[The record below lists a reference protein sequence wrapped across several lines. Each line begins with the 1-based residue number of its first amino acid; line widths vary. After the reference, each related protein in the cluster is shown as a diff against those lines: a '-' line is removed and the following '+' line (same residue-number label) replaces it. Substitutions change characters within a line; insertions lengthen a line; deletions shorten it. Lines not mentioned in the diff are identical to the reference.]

1 MSYIQKNYVEGKVV
15 VITGASS
22 GFGRETALIV
32 AEMGGI
38 PVFGARRVDR
48 LQALADK
55 ITAKGGTC
63 YWRETDVKKQADV
76 QALVDLAIE
85 KCGKVDCIVNNAC
98 SMPLAYF
105 ADHKKAVP
113 AWEEAIDTGIKGVIY
128 GMCAVYD
135 QMMEQGYGQ
144 IINIASTG
152 ANFPAAGNGVYC
164 TIKQGVLAL
173 SHAMRHECHGKIKVS
188 TLSPSLTMGTELA
201 STIINPASSVALAGH
216 LFMDNIALAP
226 EFPGRPDM
234 QDMDSIECYSITPR
248 ALAENI
254 VYLINQ
260 PWGVNVSD
268 ITVRS
273 SNDYL
278 MV

>member
-22 GFGRETALIV
+22 GFGKETAEII

-38 PVFGARRVDR
+38 PVFGARRTDR

-55 ITAKGGTC
+55 IASKGGTC
-63 YWRETDVKKQADV
+63 YWKETDVKKKEDV
-76 QALVDLAIE
+76 EALVNLAIE
-85 KCGKVDCIVNNAC
+85 KCGKVDVIVNNAC
-98 SMPLAYF
+98 GMPLAYF
-105 ADHKKAVP
+105 ADHKKAMK
-113 AWEEAIDTGIKGVIY
+113 AWEDCIDTGIKGVLY

-135 QMMEQGYGQ
+135 QMMKQGYGQ
-144 IINIASTG
+144 IINISSTG
-152 ANFPAAGNGVYC
+152 ANYPAAGAGVYAAV
-164 TIKQGVLAL
+164 KQAVNYLTR
-173 SHAMRHECHGKIKVS
+173 SMRHECHGKIKCCTLAPSS
-188 TLSPSLTMGTELA
+188 TFGTELPTTIVNPMA
-201 STIINPASSVALAGH
+201 SMPLSGHEFMANGVVAS
-216 LFMDNIALAP
+216 
-226 EFPGRPDM
+226 EFNGRPDL
-234 QDMDSIECYSITPR
+234 QDMESIGCYSITPR

-260 PWGVNVSD
+260 PLGVNISD

-273 SNDYL
+273 ANDYL